1 MPDES
6 SPVAEI
12 HRSGAALAKRG
23 RERGGHIIDG
33 LRCAVMIGS
42 GMAWPACPMRSTR
55 AFAGPGIGGR
65 QAVYHSPFTTN
76 WTTTTTTNKQ
86 TNKWERGKDS
96 SLSSEKDESGGGGGG
111 VKAIT
116 IDCCWSACLRTKS
129 SVVPKVP
136 HPLGAPLK
144 FGEMAANHRRTRRCR

>member
-1 MPDES
+1 MCGDDRVGHGLAGLSHEVNACVRGPR
-6 SPVAEI
+6 
-12 HRSGAALAKRG
+12 HR
-23 RERGGHIIDG
+23 
-33 LRCAVMIGS
+33 
-42 GMAWPACPMRSTR
+42 
-55 AFAGPGIGGR
+55 R
-65 QAVYHSPFTTN
+65 QAGGLPFAIHDKLDDDDDD
-76 WTTTTTTNKQ
+76 KQ

-96 SLSSEKDESGGGGGG
+96 SLSSEKDVSGGGGGG